1 VTDLGSAAASAF
13 DRYEQH
19 LIAGGELLRQSRL
32 DEAQKELLAA
42 LDFDA
47 DGQKALALLGLA
59 YFRAGKFAE
68 ALPVYRRL
76 VGLSA
81 LDASHQLNLGLVLLK
96 LGDASAAAAALER
109 SRDIDPSQGRAVS
122 YLGLAYARGGRFAE
136 AYQAFL
142 QAGQRDLA
150 REIADNLTEQE
161 RLAIE
166 RAHARGRA
174 APAPVDP
181 TTASTRFV
189 STPPA
194 EEPAAEAAPAEAAP
208 AVAASAPAETSA
220 APAPVEAAP
229 AAAEEPA
236 AAAPASAAPTP
247 NEEPAAAPAAEAAPA
262 RATTA
267 DDDAFDALERVD
279 APAAPP
285 AEPAAVEDGAVLE
298 VASAVESAPV
308 PIVAPP
314 PPRPRLGARRSAPPP
329 PPKSSPG
336 LIVPSGDDLDAIVDE
351 VDHGAISRA
360 VAEAAPSAQRG
371 AARVA
376 AGHRP
381 PQPLSEFATTR
392 LVRLEDGDE
401 PFEISA
407 GGVLIVRVRDKM
419 FSRTEGVDV
428 TGGELDYE
436 PAQRR
441 SRGQSRTE
449 PFATGGRAM
458 FQVTGQGHLLAA
470 PLGGQ
475 FTAVT
480 LDDDIFYLRED
491 LVFAFEPV
499 LRWENGHVPGSRER
513 IPMVQFRGSGAVAFR
528 TERPL
533 LSVKLA
539 QDRVLYVDATALAG
553 WIGRVVPRAVTPADG
568 GPGSELFVEC
578 TGEGVVLVE
587 EEQAPA
593 P

>member
-32 DEAQKELLAA
+32 DDAQKELLAA
-42 LDFDA
+42 LEFDA

-96 LGDASAAAAALER
+96 LGDAGAAAAALER

-136 AYQAFL
+136 ACPGVP
-142 QAGQRDLA
+142 AGRAARPRARDRRQPHRA
-150 REIADNLTEQE
+150 RAAGDEPAQE
-161 RLAIE
+161 RRE
-166 RAHARGRA
+166 R
-174 APAPVDP
+174 APAPVDAAS
-181 TTASTRFV
+181 ASTRFV
-189 STPPA
+189 STPP
-194 EEPAAEAAPAEAAP
+194 
-208 AVAASAPAETSA
+208 V
-220 APAPVEAAP
+220 
-229 AAAEEPA
+229 EEPA
-236 AAAPASAAPTP
+236 AARGRAGGRPRGRGRGRGCAG
-247 NEEPAAAPAAEAAPA
+247 AAEASPAAVEPDAAPGC
-262 RATTA
+262 ATTA
-267 DDDAFDALERVD
+267 DDDASTRSSGSTRPRRPSRRPSTTARCSRWRPRRV
-279 APAAPP
+279 
-285 AEPAAVEDGAVLE
+285 GAG
-298 VASAVESAPV
+298 A
-308 PIVAPP
+308 VAPP
-314 PPRPRLGARRSAPPP
+314 PPREPRLRLGSLLGRRRRRARRRRRRRPRPT
-329 PPKSSPG
+329 
-336 LIVPSGDDLDAIVDE
+336 IDAIVDE
-351 VDHGAISRA
+351 VDHGAIRERCRRRCRRS
-360 VAEAAPSAQRG
+360 G

-381 PQPLSEFATTR
+381 PQPLSEFATSR
-392 LVRLEDGDE
+392 LVRPEDGDH

-407 GGVLIVRVRDKM
+407 GGGLIVRVTDTR
-419 FSRTEGVDV
+419 FTRTEGVDV
-428 TGGELDYE
+428 TGGKLDYGR
-436 PAQRR
+436 RR
-441 SRGQSRTE
+441 SRGQPHR
-449 PFATGGRAM
+449 AVRDRGRPM
-458 FQVTGQGHLLAA
+458 FTVTGKGHLIAA

-513 IPMVQFRGSGAVAFR
+513 IPMVQFRGTGAMALR

-593 P
+593 RKHD

>member
-1 VTDLGSAAASAF
+1 MTDLGSAAASAF

-32 DEAQKELLAA
+32 DDAQKELLAA
-42 LDFDA
+42 LEFDA

-96 LGDASAAAAALER
+96 LGDAGAAAAALER

-166 RAHARGRA
+166 RAQERRSA
-174 APAPVDP
+174 APAPVDAAS
-181 TTASTRFV
+181 ASTRFV
-189 STPPA
+189 STPPV
-194 EEPAAEAAPAEAAP
+194 EEPAAKPAAAP
-208 AVAASAPAETSA
+208 AVAPEAEA
-220 APAPVEAAP
+220 EAEAAP
-229 AAAEEPA
+229 AAAEASPA
-236 AAAPASAAPTP
+236 AV
-247 NEEPAAAPAAEAAPA
+247 EPDAAPA

-267 DDDAFDALERVD
+267 DDDAFDALERID
-279 APAAPP
+279 APAP
-285 AEPAAVEDGAVLE
+285 AESTSVDDGAVLE

-314 PPRPRLGARRSAPPP
+314 PPPREPRPRLGSRRSAPPP
-329 PPKSSPG
+329 PPRSSPA
-336 LIVPSGDDLDAIVDE
+336 LDVPAAADDLDAIVDE

-360 VAEAAPSAQRG
+360 VAQAAPSAQRG

-407 GGVLIVRVRDKM
+407 GGVLIVRVREKM

-449 PFATGGRAM
+449 PFATAGRAL

-499 LRWENGHVPGSRER
+499 LRWENGHVPGSRAT
-513 IPMVQFRGSGAVAFR
+513 IPMVQFRGTGAVAFR

-593 P
+593 RKHD

>member
-1 VTDLGSAAASAF
+1 MTDLGSAAASAF

-32 DEAQKELLAA
+32 DDAQKELLAA
-42 LDFDA
+42 LEFDA

-96 LGDASAAAAALER
+96 LGDAGAAAAALER

-166 RAHARGRA
+166 RAQERRSA
-174 APAPVDP
+174 APAPVDAAS
-181 TTASTRFV
+181 ASTRFV
-189 STPPA
+189 STPPV
-194 EEPAAEAAPAEAAP
+194 EEPAAKPAAAP
-208 AVAASAPAETSA
+208 AVAPEAEA
-220 APAPVEAAP
+220 EAEAAP
-229 AAAEEPA
+229 AAAEASPA
-236 AAAPASAAPTP
+236 AV
-247 NEEPAAAPAAEAAPA
+247 EPDAAPA

-267 DDDAFDALERVD
+267 DDDAFDALERID
-279 APAAPP
+279 APAP
-285 AEPAAVEDGAVLE
+285 AESTSVDDGAVLE

-314 PPRPRLGARRSAPPP
+314 PPPREPRPRLGSRRSAPPP
-329 PPKSSPG
+329 PPRSSPA
-336 LIVPSGDDLDAIVDE
+336 LDVPAAADDLDAIVDE

-360 VAEAAPSAQRG
+360 VAQAAPSAQRG

-407 GGVLIVRVRDKM
+407 GGVLIVRVREKM

-449 PFATGGRAM
+449 PFATAGRAL

-513 IPMVQFRGSGAVAFR
+513 IPMVQFRGTGAVAFR

-593 P
+593 RKHD

>member
-1 VTDLGSAAASAF
+1 MTDLGSAAASAF

-32 DEAQKELLAA
+32 DDAQKELLAA
-42 LDFDA
+42 LEFDA

-96 LGDASAAAAALER
+96 LGDAGAAAAALER

-166 RAHARGRA
+166 RAQERRSA
-174 APAPVDP
+174 APAPVDAAS
-181 TTASTRFV
+181 ASTRFV
-189 STPPA
+189 STPPV
-194 EEPAAEAAPAEAAP
+194 EEPAAKPAAAPAVVPEAAAAPAVVPAAAPAVAPEAEAAAAPAAAEAAPA
-208 AVAASAPAETSA
+208 AV
-220 APAPVEAAP
+220 
-229 AAAEEPA
+229 EPD
-236 AAAPASAAPTP
+236 
-247 NEEPAAAPAAEAAPA
+247 AAPA

-267 DDDAFDALERVD
+267 DDEAFDALERID
-279 APAAPP
+279 APAP
-285 AEPAAVEDGAVLE
+285 AEPTSVDDGAVVE

-314 PPRPRLGARRSAPPP
+314 PPPREPRPRLGSRRSAPPP
-329 PPKSSPG
+329 PPRSSPA
-336 LIVPSGDDLDAIVDE
+336 LDVPAAADDLDAIVDE

-360 VAEAAPSAQRG
+360 VAQAAPSAQRG

-407 GGVLIVRVRDKM
+407 GGVLIVRVREKM

-449 PFATGGRAM
+449 PFATAGRAL

-513 IPMVQFRGSGAVAFR
+513 IPMVQFRGTGAVAFR

-593 P
+593 RKHD

>member
-32 DEAQKELLAA
+32 DDAQKELLAA
-42 LDFDA
+42 LEFDA

-96 LGDASAAAAALER
+96 LGDAGAAAAALER

-166 RAHARGRA
+166 RAQERRSA
-174 APAPVDP
+174 APAPVDAAS
-181 TTASTRFV
+181 ASTRFV
-189 STPPA
+189 STPPV
-194 EEPAAEAAPAEAAP
+194 EEPAAKPAAAP
-208 AVAASAPAETSA
+208 AVAPEAEA
-220 APAPVEAAP
+220 EAEAAP
-229 AAAEEPA
+229 AAAEASPA
-236 AAAPASAAPTP
+236 AV
-247 NEEPAAAPAAEAAPA
+247 EPDAAPA

-267 DDDAFDALERVD
+267 DDDAFDALERID
-279 APAAPP
+279 APAP
-285 AEPAAVEDGAVLE
+285 AESTSVDDGAVLE

-314 PPRPRLGARRSAPPP
+314 PPPREPRPRLGSRRSAPPP
-329 PPKSSPG
+329 PPRSSPA
-336 LIVPSGDDLDAIVDE
+336 LDVPAAADDLDAIVDE

-360 VAEAAPSAQRG
+360 VAQAAPSAQRG

-407 GGVLIVRVRDKM
+407 GGVLIVRVREKM

-449 PFATGGRAM
+449 PFATAGRAL

-513 IPMVQFRGSGAVAFR
+513 IPMVQFRGTGAVAFR

-593 P
+593 RKHD

>member
-1 VTDLGSAAASAF
+1 MTDLGPAGVSPF

-19 LIAGGELLRQSRL
+19 LIAGGELLRQNRL
-32 DEAQKELLAA
+32 GEAQRELLAA
-42 LDFDA
+42 LDA
-47 DGQKALALLGLA
+47 DPEGAKALALLGLA
-59 YFRAGKFAE
+59 YFRANKYAE

-76 VGLSA
+76 VSLTPG
-81 LDASHQLNLGLVLLK
+81 DASHQLNLGLVLLK
-96 LGDASAAAAALER
+96 LGDAVGAAAALEK

-122 YLGLAYARGGRFAE
+122 YLGLAYARGGRFPD

-142 QAGQRDLA
+142 QAGQVDLA
-150 REIADNLTEQE
+150 REIAENLTAQE
-161 RLAIE
+161 RMAIE
-166 RAHARGRA
+166 RVVNRLRA
-174 APAPVDP
+174 AAPVEVDVAS
-181 TTASTRFV
+181 ASTRFV

-194 EEPAAEAAPAEAAP
+194 DEPAPVAAAPERTVPEPVVAAP
-208 AVAASAPAETSA
+208 EPVAAAPEPVAAAPEPVA
-220 APAPVEAAP
+220 AAPEMVAVAPAPSP
-229 AAAEEPA
+229 
-236 AAAPASAAPTP
+236 APTDDDS
-247 NEEPAAAPAAEAAPA
+247 AFDALSALD
-262 RATTA
+262 TTQA
-267 DDDAFDALERVD
+267 DDDAVVVEA
-279 APAAPP
+279 
-285 AEPAAVEDGAVLE
+285 AAV
-298 VASAVESAPV
+298 VESAPV

-314 PPRPRLGARRSAPPP
+314 PPPREPRPRLGSRRSAPPP
-329 PPKSSPG
+329 PPPATSDAGAP
-336 LIVPSGDDLDAIVDE
+336 IDDLDALVEE

-360 VAEAAPSAQRG
+360 VAQAAPSAARG

-407 GGVLIVRVRDKM
+407 GGVLIVRVREKM
-419 FSRTEGVDV
+419 WSRTEGVDV
-428 TGGELDYE
+428 TGGQLEYE

-449 PFATGGRAM
+449 PFETAGRAM
-458 FQVTGQGHLLAA
+458 FSVTGQGHLIAA

-491 LVFAFEPV
+491 LVFAFEPQ
-499 LRWENGHVPGSRER
+499 LRWENGHVPGSRES

-528 TERPL
+528 TGRPL

-539 QDRVLYVDATALAG
+539 QERVLYVDATALAG
-553 WIGRVVPRAVTPADG
+553 WIGRVVPRAVTSADA

-587 EEQAPA
+587 EEQAPT
-593 P
+593 PPRS